1 MIYVMCAVYDKA
13 VGVISPP
20 QFFRSEGE
28 AIRSFTDAV
37 NDPGM
42 QFGKHATDY
51 AFMRLGSYDDAT
63 GKFDQDKSEPRKMIE
78 AFECLKPLDELPRS
92 K

>member
-20 QFFRSEGE
+20 QFFRAEGE

-37 NDPGM
+37 NDPNVP
-42 QFGKHATDY
+42 FGKHASDY
-51 AFMRLGSYDDAT
+51 AFMRLGTYDDAS
-63 GKFDQDKSEPRKMIE
+63 GKFEQAQNEPRKLIE
-78 AFECLKPLDELPRS
+78 AFECVQQLDVSPRS